1 MTNIIN
7 WLHISDLHLGS
18 EGAITNMM
26 RNELPD
32 YLKGLGVKC
41 DYVFCTGDIRTA
53 NVSHNVFTDEM
64 SDYLKS
70 ICDAVQTSVDRLY
83 IVAGNHDVNRDIEG
97 RQDAIKNVL
106 FKGDGYYDPKEG
118 VIKQEEMSVIM
129 AGEKDFVS
137 FLGNIYNEDRLKF
150 YGNPKMPHFN
160 IETEHFNILHVDT
173 NIAYTTG
180 QESNDLYVGTNF
192 LYNAVCTLNT
202 NKPTILLSHYPFMSL
217 LQGEKKVI
225 STMLQHNGVRLW
237 LAGHEHDHV
246 LQKVQYI
253 SSLQAGALRKEQD
266 VRSSVL
272 LGQYNPTTCMCFVN
286 AHTWFEEGWAK
297 YPYVDLENTPQDVF
311 SINLSPKLNDKV
323 AIPQD
328 LKQAMNGLTLRD
340 VNVDL
345 IRREPFLPVI
355 QSDNIIERTVLLDR
369 CLNAL
374 DDGKILVI
382 FGSLKIGKSTLAAQI
397 HQHRPKTAIY
407 DSVLQTDLE
416 NKVKILLQ
424 EGKGGESVLVS
435 TGALNLNIAGLD
447 DSRVCQIEVPL
458 LTVDE
463 TKELVD
469 TYGPEQNLHMFI
481 YAQSGGHPVLV
492 RTLCEYLKA
501 NHWRLDEKHFSN
513 LLAYSFDYNLSRT
526 MSDLMR
532 TLLSDT
538 TDRALLNRLLIVNG
552 SFTEE
557 DACKLAG
564 IDPSIDEPKMR
575 LNGLVPT
582 WVMPLDYCFKANPL
596 IDAIYVM
603 KPQFIDNQMYFL

>member
-1 MTNIIN
+1 MVN

-18 EGAITNMM
+18 GGTITNIM
-26 RNELPD
+26 RDELPI
-32 YLKGLGVKC
+32 YLKRLGVKC

-53 NVSHNVFTDEM
+53 NVNPHLFTDDM
-64 SDYLKS
+64 AAYLIS
-70 ICDAVQTSVDRLY
+70 ICEAVQTSVDRLY
-83 IVAGNHDVNRDIEG
+83 IVPGNHDVDRDIDG
-97 RQDAIKNVL
+97 RHDVIRKV
-106 FKGDGYYDPKEG
+106 FYDGKGYYHPDNGIIEPEDL
-118 VIKQEEMSVIM
+118 SDIM
-129 AGEKDFVS
+129 TGENYILS
-137 FLGNIYNEDRLKF
+137 FLSKTYDADRLKL

-173 NIAYTTG
+173 NLAYTSG
-180 QESNDLYVGTNF
+180 QEHNDLFVGTKL
-192 LYNAVCTLNT
+192 LYDAIHTLNK
-202 NKPTILLSHYPFMSL
+202 NKPTILLSHYPVTSF
-217 LQGEKKVI
+217 LQGEKKVL

-237 LAGHEHDHV
+237 LAGHEHDQV
-246 LQKVQYI
+246 LQKVHYI
-253 SSLQAGALRKEQD
+253 YSLQAGVLRNEQG

-272 LGQYNPTTCMCFVN
+272 LGQYDPTTCKCFVN

-311 SINLSPKLNDKV
+311 SINLSSKFP
-323 AIPQD
+323 APPAPPPAPPP
-328 LKQAMNGLTLRD
+328 AMNGLTLRN

-345 IRREPFLPVI
+345 IQQAPLLPVI
-355 QSDNIIERTVLLDR
+355 QSDNIIERTALLNR

-374 DDGKILVI
+374 NDGKILVI

-435 TGALNLNIAGLD
+435 SGALNLNLSGLD
-447 DSRVCQIEVPL
+447 DRRVFQIEVHL
-458 LTVDE
+458 LTLTE

-469 TYGPEQNLHMFI
+469 MYGPEQNPHMFI
-481 YAQSGGHPVLV
+481 YAHSCGHPALV

-501 NHWRLDEKHFSN
+501 NHWQLDEKHFSN

-526 MSDLMR
+526 MAELMR
-532 TLLSDT
+532 TLLPDT

-557 DACKLAG
+557 DACKLAE
-564 IDPSIDEPKMR
+564 ITPSIEEPRMR
-575 LNGLVPT
+575 LNGLIPT
-582 WVMPLDYCFKANPL
+582 
-596 IDAIYVM
+596 
-603 KPQFIDNQMYFL
+603 

>member
-266 VRSSVL
+266 VQSSVL

-311 SINLSPKLNDKV
+311 SINLNPKLNDKV

-345 IRREPFLPVI
+345 IQREPLLPAI
-355 QSDNIIERTVLLDR
+355 QSDNIVERTALLDR

-382 FGSLKIGKSTLAAQI
+382 F
-397 HQHRPKTAIY
+397 
-407 DSVLQTDLE
+407 
-416 NKVKILLQ
+416 
-424 EGKGGESVLVS
+424 
-435 TGALNLNIAGLD
+435 
-447 DSRVCQIEVPL
+447 
-458 LTVDE
+458 
-463 TKELVD
+463 
-469 TYGPEQNLHMFI
+469 
-481 YAQSGGHPVLV
+481 
-492 RTLCEYLKA
+492 
-501 NHWRLDEKHFSN
+501 
-513 LLAYSFDYNLSRT
+513 
-526 MSDLMR
+526 
-532 TLLSDT
+532 
-538 TDRALLNRLLIVNG
+538 
-552 SFTEE
+552 
-557 DACKLAG
+557 
-564 IDPSIDEPKMR
+564 
-575 LNGLVPT
+575 
-582 WVMPLDYCFKANPL
+582 
-596 IDAIYVM
+596 
-603 KPQFIDNQMYFL
+603 

>member
-311 SINLSPKLNDKV
+311 P
-323 AIPQD
+323 
-328 LKQAMNGLTLRD
+328 
-340 VNVDL
+340 
-345 IRREPFLPVI
+345 
-355 QSDNIIERTVLLDR
+355 
-369 CLNAL
+369 
-374 DDGKILVI
+374 
-382 FGSLKIGKSTLAAQI
+382 
-397 HQHRPKTAIY
+397 
-407 DSVLQTDLE
+407 
-416 NKVKILLQ
+416 
-424 EGKGGESVLVS
+424 
-435 TGALNLNIAGLD
+435 
-447 DSRVCQIEVPL
+447 
-458 LTVDE
+458 
-463 TKELVD
+463 
-469 TYGPEQNLHMFI
+469 
-481 YAQSGGHPVLV
+481 
-492 RTLCEYLKA
+492 
-501 NHWRLDEKHFSN
+501 
-513 LLAYSFDYNLSRT
+513 
-526 MSDLMR
+526 
-532 TLLSDT
+532 
-538 TDRALLNRLLIVNG
+538 
-552 SFTEE
+552 
-557 DACKLAG
+557 
-564 IDPSIDEPKMR
+564 
-575 LNGLVPT
+575 
-582 WVMPLDYCFKANPL
+582 
-596 IDAIYVM
+596 
-603 KPQFIDNQMYFL
+603 

>member
-7 WLHISDLHLGS
+7 WLHISELHLGS

-272 LGQYNPTTCMCFVN
+272 LGQYN
-286 AHTWFEEGWAK
+286 
-297 YPYVDLENTPQDVF
+297 
-311 SINLSPKLNDKV
+311 
-323 AIPQD
+323 
-328 LKQAMNGLTLRD
+328 
-340 VNVDL
+340 
-345 IRREPFLPVI
+345 
-355 QSDNIIERTVLLDR
+355 
-369 CLNAL
+369 
-374 DDGKILVI
+374 
-382 FGSLKIGKSTLAAQI
+382 
-397 HQHRPKTAIY
+397 
-407 DSVLQTDLE
+407 
-416 NKVKILLQ
+416 
-424 EGKGGESVLVS
+424 
-435 TGALNLNIAGLD
+435 
-447 DSRVCQIEVPL
+447 
-458 LTVDE
+458 
-463 TKELVD
+463 
-469 TYGPEQNLHMFI
+469 
-481 YAQSGGHPVLV
+481 
-492 RTLCEYLKA
+492 
-501 NHWRLDEKHFSN
+501 
-513 LLAYSFDYNLSRT
+513 
-526 MSDLMR
+526 
-532 TLLSDT
+532 
-538 TDRALLNRLLIVNG
+538 RLLV
-552 SFTEE
+552 
-557 DACKLAG
+557 CVL
-564 IDPSIDEPKMR
+564 
-575 LNGLVPT
+575 
-582 WVMPLDYCFKANPL
+582 
-596 IDAIYVM
+596 
-603 KPQFIDNQMYFL
+603 